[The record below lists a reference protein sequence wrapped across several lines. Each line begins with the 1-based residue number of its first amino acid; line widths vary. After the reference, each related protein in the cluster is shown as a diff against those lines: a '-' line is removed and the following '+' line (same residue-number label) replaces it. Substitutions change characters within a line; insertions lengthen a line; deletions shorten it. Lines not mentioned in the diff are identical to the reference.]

1 MKKLLQGYADRI
13 DAATL
18 RERIL
23 IFAAFALLLIAL
35 LNALMIEPELVK
47 QKRLAREVSVRQA
60 QINELQ
66 SELQRLALLRQ
77 SDPDREQRQRV
88 EELKKR
94 VAAADANLIDAQ
106 RRFVPAEKIGTLL
119 EEMLS
124 RNRRLQL
131 VDMRTLPT
139 AVVGGEA
146 EKSTTPTKP
155 ATIPPA
161 AADKPAARPPAA
173 AARPMGQ
180 IFRHGVELTVT
191 GSYLD
196 LLEYLKELEKLPDQV
211 YWGSMDLAATLA
223 PKGGTRVTLKLSV
236 FTLSLD
242 LAWLVV

>member
-1 MKKLLQGYADRI
+1 VKKLIQGYADRI

-18 RERIL
+18 RERVL
-23 IFAAFALLLIAL
+23 IFAAFAVLLIAL

-47 QKRLAREVSVRQA
+47 QKRLSRDVSLRQA

-66 SELQRLALLRQ
+66 TELQRLAMLRQ
-77 SDPDREQRQRV
+77 SDPDREQRKRV
-88 EELKKR
+88 EDLRKR
-94 VAAADANLIDAQ
+94 VADADASLLEAQ
-106 RRFVPAEKIGTLL
+106 RKFVPADKIGSLL
-119 EEMLS
+119 EELLS

-139 AVVGGEA
+139 SVVGGEA
-146 EKSTTPTKP
+146 EKPGTAAKP
-155 ATIPPA
+155 PV
-161 AADKPAARPPAA
+161 AADKSAAKAPIA
-173 AARPMGQ
+173 AARPIGQ

-196 LLEYLKELEKLPDQV
+196 LLEYLKDLEKLPNQV
-211 YWGSMDLAATLA
+211 YWGALDLAAA
-223 PKGGTRVTLKLSV
+223 PAAKGGTQVTLKLSV